1 MSNVG
6 RTPPRPPIAV
16 ATVTTAHAALPQ
28 QQAPSAPATHAGG
41 HHHGVHHVAHP
52 HATHATHAHVGHAPH
67 APSHAPKPRRP
78 PKPRKGRRRNASGE
92 VSDEDELDIGG
103 DESHL
108 LGAAAVTFDGGHQD
122 GGDHHQQGDGDA
134 KREDR
139 TLRARFDDDAPVAVA
154 VAATAPR
161 RRGTDTAFA
170 TNRYHRGLCDT
181 MVGST
186 CRPDMAARVAQLDLD
201 LLRATLEVARI
212 DQGGLARARAHLLAH
227 APPAP
232 TGADRPAP
240 DSAAGRANCI
250 AVMKE
255 LQLQLRRSA
264 DGRRQSIAL
273 LEVRQRAR
281 TA

>member
-1 MSNVG
+1 MSTVG

-16 ATVTTAHAALPQ
+16 ATVTTAHTALPQ
-28 QQAPSAPATHAGG
+28 QQAPSAPTPQHGVA
-41 HHHGVHHVAHP
+41 HHHGAHHVAHP
-52 HATHATHAHVGHAPH
+52 HASHAHAGHAPH

-78 PKPRKGRRRNASGE
+78 PKPRKGRRKNSSGE

-103 DESHL
+103 DESHQ
-108 LGAAAVTFDGGHQD
+108 LGAAAVTFDSSHQD
-122 GGDHHQQGDGDA
+122 GGDNHQQGDGDA

-139 TLRARFDDDAPVAVA
+139 TLRARFDDDAPS
-154 VAATAPR
+154 AAALR
-161 RRGTDTAFA
+161 RRATDTAFA
-170 TNRYHRGLCDT
+170 TNRYHRGICDT
-181 MVGST
+181 VVGSA

-201 LLRATLEVARI
+201 LLRAALEVARI
-212 DQGGLARARAHLLAH
+212 DQGGLARARANLLAH
-227 APPAP
+227 APPVP
-232 TGADRPAP
+232 TGADRPSP

-264 DGRRQSIAL
+264 EGRRQSIAL